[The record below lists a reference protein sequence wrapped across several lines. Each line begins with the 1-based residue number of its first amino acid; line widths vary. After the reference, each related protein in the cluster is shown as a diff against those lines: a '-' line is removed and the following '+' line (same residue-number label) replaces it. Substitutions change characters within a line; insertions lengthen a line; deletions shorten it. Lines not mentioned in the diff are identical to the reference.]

1 MSKAILLS
9 GGIDSIALAF
19 WKRPEWAFT
28 INYGQTPASAELQS
42 SKAVCEILG
51 IKQVLI
57 DVDCSQLGSGDLLKK
72 LPVDIAPSSE
82 WWPYRNQL
90 LITLACMK
98 AISIGGI
105 DELLVGSVLSDGFH
119 KDGTEEFYHL
129 INNLMKY
136 QEGNI
141 NIFSP
146 AIYLSS
152 VDLVIQSKVPP
163 EILYYAHSCHKSN
176 IPCGNCRGCYKYID
190 VIQKLENANWQKS

>member
-1 MSKAILLS
+1 M
-9 GGIDSIALAF
+9 
-19 WKRPEWAFT
+19 
-28 INYGQTPASAELQS
+28 
-42 SKAVCEILG
+42 
-51 IKQVLI
+51 
-57 DVDCSQLGSGDLLKK
+57 
-72 LPVDIAPSSE
+72 
-82 WWPYRNQL
+82 
-90 LITLACMK
+90 
-98 AISIGGI
+98 
-105 DELLVGSVLSDGFH
+105 SDGFH